1 MTMMRRTLPII
12 LIAILAAHEGWA
24 ADSREPPPIYLNQSG
39 FNLGKPK
46 RFTAPTL
53 PDGTFFQVVNRVA
66 GKVVHE
72 GTIEKHIGDFS
83 DFNPQ
88 SADEF
93 VVKAG
98 GFTSFPFRIGHG
110 WFERVTYQN
119 AVNFMIDSRHYV
131 GTYKKPCVGS
141 FGWRDDHHF
150 AFELR
155 TLVPQYLSNP
165 VAYERMPS
173 QITYPKP
180 QRGLWGALQ
189 PYQED
194 APDVVKLI
202 HWGADVT
209 VTQEL
214 THEFLKGDLAY
225 FLYAWPQLKRWLPE
239 QNYRAVLQYVQ
250 ATWEQPTA
258 DRKYPYDRS
267 PEHNLFALKT
277 RLGTTKGELPPG
289 HSVMPNLLMYEVA
302 KQCLET
308 NARLPVP
315 NLGEIDGET
324 GFGRCRQFQSPLRRD
339 KLPDAEKFFN
349 AAHRQVQWMVENLD
363 WEDPQTTKGQR
374 MSEHVTMT
382 GLACFLQLHPDRAPA
397 GLRKKIN
404 DWARVAVRR
413 SNNMWDFRRLT
424 DEGRWTPSGDKHTMW
439 NEPGNVVGF
448 PACALA
454 AAPFV
459 DDPSLRARLHELAIS
474 HMDNCFGRN
483 PCGRHFSY
491 DARREIEGCD
501 LGWYSH
507 LPGGIGKLGDVRF
520 VLDGAPKH
528 VHYPYHPEA
537 GNYGWTEGWVNFN
550 TAFNLSLAYMAKA
563 DTELTL
569 QQKDGA
575 VVVRLRA
582 PLNFDYEKRETARVE
597 LHLEDGSAQEI
608 TLHEESA
615 SSAFFTG
622 SLTPQEK
629 PVSAS
634 YGYGYL
640 ATEAVL
646 E

>member
-1 MTMMRRTLPII
+1 MKMVCKTLPII
-12 LIAILAAHEGWA
+12 LTALLFTPEGWA
-24 ADSREPPPIYLNQSG
+24 ADDGEPPPIYLNQSG
-39 FNLGKPK
+39 FNIGKSK

-53 PDGTFFQVVNRVA
+53 PDGTPFQVVN
-66 GKVVHE
+66 KVTDKAVHE

-83 DFNPQ
+83 NFNPTCV
-88 SADEF
+88 DEF
-93 VVKAG
+93 VVRAG
-98 GFTSFPFRIGHG
+98 GGTSVPFRIGH
-110 WFERVTYQN
+110 WWLERVTYQN

-131 GTYKKPCVGS
+131 GTYKKPCKGS

-155 TLVPQYLSNP
+155 TLVPQYLANP
-165 VAYERMPS
+165 VAYERMPR

-180 QRGLWGALQ
+180 HAGLWGELE
-189 PYQED
+189 PYKQD

-202 HWGADVT
+202 HWGADIT

-214 THEFLKGDLAY
+214 THEFLKGELAY
-225 FLYAWPQLKRWLPE
+225 FLYAWPKLNRWLPE
-239 QNYRAVLQYVQ
+239 QNYQAVLQYVLT
-250 ATWEQPTA
+250 TWDQPTA
-258 DRKYPYDRS
+258 DREYPYDQS

-277 RLGTTKGELPPG
+277 KLGTTKGELPPG
-289 HSVMPNLLMYEVA
+289 HSVMPNLLMHEVA
-302 KQCLET
+302 K
-308 NARLPVP
+308 
-315 NLGEIDGET
+315 
-324 GFGRCRQFQSPLRRD
+324 RD
-339 KLPDAEKFFN
+339 KLPGAKEYFE
-349 AAHRQVQWMVENLD
+349 AAHRQVEWMVENLD
-363 WEDPQTTKGQR
+363 WENPQTTKGQR
-374 MSEHVTMT
+374 MSEHVTIT

-424 DEGRWTPSGDKHTMW
+424 DNGQWTPSGEQHTMW

-454 AAPFV
+454 AAAFV
-459 DDPSLRARLHELAIS
+459 DNGDLQARLKQLAIS
-474 HMDNCFGRN
+474 HLDNCFGRN

-491 DARREIEGCD
+491 DAIREIEGCD

-528 VHYPYHPEA
+528 VHYPYNPGA

-550 TAFNLSLAYMAKA
+550 TAFNLSLAYMARA

-569 QQKDGA
+569 EQKDA
-575 VVVRLRA
+575 PVVVRLRA
-582 PLNFDYEKRETARVE
+582 PLNFDYQKKETARIE
-597 LHLEDGSAQEI
+597 LRFDDGTKQEL
-608 TLHEESA
+608 TLHEESNN
-615 SSAFFTG
+615 SAFFTA
-622 SLTPQEK
+622 SLNSQQK
-629 PVSAS
+629 PISAS

-640 ATEAVL
+640 AANAIL
-646 E
+646 K

>member
-1 MTMMRRTLPII
+1 MMRRTLPTI
-12 LIAILAAHEGWA
+12 LIAILAAHEGRA
-24 ADSREPPPIYLNQSG
+24 ADSAGPAPIYLNQSG

-46 RFTAPTL
+46 RFTVPTL
-53 PDGTFFQVVNRVA
+53 PDGTPFQVA
-66 GKVVHE
+66 DKVSGEVVYQ

-83 DFNPQ
+83 DFNPR
-88 SADEF
+88 SANEF

-98 GFTSFPFRIGHG
+98 RFTSFPFRIGH
-110 WFERVTYQN
+110 WWLERVTYQH

-131 GTYKKPCVGS
+131 GTYRKPCVGS

-173 QITYPKP
+173 QVTYPKP
-180 QRGLWGALQ
+180 QTGLWGTLQ
-189 PYQED
+189 PYRED

-214 THEFLKGDLAY
+214 THEFLKGELAY

-239 QNYRAVLQYVQ
+239 QNYRAALRYVLS
-250 ATWEQPTA
+250 TWEQSKA
-258 DRKYPYDRS
+258 DREYPYDRS

-302 KQCLET
+302 
-308 NARLPVP
+308 
-315 NLGEIDGET
+315 
-324 GFGRCRQFQSPLRRD
+324 RRD
-339 KLPDAEKFFN
+339 KLPDAKKFFDV
-349 AAHRQVQWMVENLD
+349 AYRQVEWMVENLD

-424 DEGRWTPSGDKHTMW
+424 DDGRWTPSGEKHTMW

-459 DDPSLRARLHELAIS
+459 DDAKLRARLHELAIS
-474 HMDNCFGRN
+474 HMDICFGRN

-491 DARREIEGCD
+491 DAPREIEGCD

-507 LPGGIGKLGDVRF
+507 LPGGIGQLANVRF
-520 VLDGAPKH
+520 ALDGAPKH
-528 VHYPYHPEA
+528 VHYPYNPGA

-569 QQKDGA
+569 QRRGAA
-575 VVVRLRA
+575 VVARLRA
-582 PLNFDYEKRETARVE
+582 PLNFHYERTETARVA
-597 LHLEDGSAQEI
+597 LHFKDGSMQEV
-608 TLHEESA
+608 TLDEESQN
-615 SSAFFTG
+615 SEVFTG
-622 SLTPQEK
+622 ALTPARM
-629 PVSAS
+629 PVSAG

-640 ATEAVL
+640 ATKAAL

>member
-1 MTMMRRTLPII
+1 MCKTSPII
-12 LIAILAAHEGWA
+12 FMVMLTADCGWA
-24 ADSREPPPIYLNQSG
+24 ADARDPPPIYLNQSG

-53 PDGTFFQVVNRVA
+53 PDGTSFQVLNKVT
-66 GKVVHE
+66 GKAVYE
-72 GTIEKHIGDFS
+72 GTIERHLGDFS
-83 DFNPQ
+83 NCNPE
-88 SADEF
+88 SSDEF
-93 VVKAG
+93 VVRVG
-98 GFTSFPFRIGHG
+98 GLVSFPFRIGHG
-110 WFERVTYQN
+110 WLERVTYQN
-119 AVNFMIDSRHYV
+119 AVDFMIDSRHYV
-131 GTYKKPCVGS
+131 GTYKRPCVGS

-165 VAYERMPS
+165 VAYQRMPS
-173 QITYPKP
+173 QVTYPES
-180 QRGLWGALQ
+180 QAGLWGALE
-189 PYQED
+189 PYKED

-209 VTQEL
+209 VTRKL
-214 THEFLKGDLAY
+214 THEFLKGELAY
-225 FLYAWPQLKRWLPE
+225 FLYAWPWLKRWLPE
-239 QNYRAVLQYVQ
+239 QNYQAVLQY
-250 ATWEQPTA
+250 ALSTWEQPKA

-302 KQCLET
+302 
-308 NARLPVP
+308 
-315 NLGEIDGET
+315 
-324 GFGRCRQFQSPLRRD
+324 RRD

-349 AAHRQVQWMVENLD
+349 AAHRQVRWMVENLD
-363 WEDPQTTKGQR
+363 WEDPRTTKGQR

-397 GLRKKIN
+397 GLRKKIV

-413 SNNMWDFRRLT
+413 SDNMWDFRRLT
-424 DEGRWTPSGDKHTMW
+424 DDGQWTPSGEKPTMW

-454 AAPFV
+454 AAPLV
-459 DDPSLRARLHELAIS
+459 DDVKLKTRLHELATS

-491 DARREIEGCD
+491 DAPRDIEGCD

-507 LPGGIGKLGDVRF
+507 LPGGIGKLGEARF

-528 VHYPYHPEA
+528 VHYPYNPGA

-569 QQKDGA
+569 HQKGAA
-575 VVVRLRA
+575 VVVRLHA
-582 PLNFDYEKRETARVE
+582 PLNFDYERTETARVE
-597 LHLEDGSAQEI
+597 LHFEDGSSQEV
-608 TLHEESA
+608 TLHEESLN
-615 SSAFFTG
+615 SPFFIG
-622 SLTPQEK
+622 SLTPQKK
-629 PVSAS
+629 PISAS

-640 ATEAVL
+640 ATEAIFK
-646 E
+646 